1 MMRAFSP
8 WLDRTTPVPRA
19 WPPPAQPDIA
29 DTLRDIRTRDRY
41 GHVLHV
47 AAALLFAFFAPL
59 DQGPNSVASI
69 VLVSITLVRVL
80 TFPALFTPLLR
91 WTPLW
96 IALAWVGWTALSAT
110 WSPRSDALRLLNG
123 QRLLLGVL
131 ALWPVLDH
139 TRALAWALV
148 LAAATNA
155 AVQVAQKFG
164 VLLPAHGA
172 SWRPSGLVALPA
184 VAAING
190 GSAILLSMALLMGTR
205 GIERV
210 ALYAVI
216 MLCGVGITLAASRF
230 PALAFIPALILLSF
244 MLVRLGY
251 ATRRSMMRTVL
262 VLAVL
267 ATIAL
272 VAVGEDFL
280 RYLRLAAAD
289 AQAGSRGDVGFSSI
303 HLRVFW
309 WKASFAE
316 FLQHPVIGGGVGS
329 FTGFVDGY
337 AGTRPFL
344 ERSGISLAE
353 ALPLHPHSSYLRAL
367 AETGIIGFTLFCSMI
382 IAVLL
387 GAFRNA
393 VRNPNRSCAVV
404 VGACAS
410 LVFILLCTSSE
421 CVELMNVAYAHLVVV
436 IAICALPRT
445 DHAPP
450 L

>member
-1 MMRAFSP
+1 MRAFSP

-155 AVQVAQKFG
+155 AVQVAQ
-164 VLLPAHGA
+164 
-172 SWRPSGLVALPA
+172 
-184 VAAING
+184 
-190 GSAILLSMALLMGTR
+190 
-205 GIERV
+205 
-210 ALYAVI
+210 
-216 MLCGVGITLAASRF
+216 
-230 PALAFIPALILLSF
+230 
-244 MLVRLGY
+244 
-251 ATRRSMMRTVL
+251 
-262 VLAVL
+262 
-267 ATIAL
+267 
-272 VAVGEDFL
+272 
-280 RYLRLAAAD
+280 
-289 AQAGSRGDVGFSSI
+289 
-303 HLRVFW
+303 
-309 WKASFAE
+309 
-316 FLQHPVIGGGVGS
+316 
-329 FTGFVDGY
+329 
-337 AGTRPFL
+337 
-344 ERSGISLAE
+344 
-353 ALPLHPHSSYLRAL
+353 
-367 AETGIIGFTLFCSMI
+367 
-382 IAVLL
+382 
-387 GAFRNA
+387 
-393 VRNPNRSCAVV
+393 
-404 VGACAS
+404 
-410 LVFILLCTSSE
+410 
-421 CVELMNVAYAHLVVV
+421 
-436 IAICALPRT
+436 
-445 DHAPP
+445 
-450 L
+450 